1 MTDHLLNLDVEVIPA
16 VGLKNITMIEF
27 RDTDTMR
34 GGRVNVRREGK
45 KLLVE
50 FIDLEPGVTPVK
62 AISDPVEAANILAIV
77 EYAIEWIGKM
87 QTFSPSLVENT
98 KPLAFDGLPILKK
111 LAEQMRLEVGEDE
124 YF

>member
-1 MTDHLLNLDVEVIPA
+1 MTNHLLKLDVEVIPA

-124 YF
+124 YL